1 MAGLGMANEVHH
13 RVHTEAAGELNVYV
27 QGTVAPLK
35 PVFLTVH
42 DLGCNHYQYEDF
54 VANPKMIPF
63 MQRAVWLHIDLPGQ
77 GDGEEELPATYV
89 FPPISKLPEA
99 MKEVLDHFK
108 IKQLVLFGEGA
119 GANILARFAIMYDN
133 LVLGAILIHCTA
145 ASASF
150 AEAIKDKLINWKLNL
165 SGMNAA
171 TESFLILHRFGPIMD
186 TDSEV
191 ELRNAVE
198 NFRQNLRHSINPKNL
213 NRFISSY
220 MQRKTLTDNLA
231 GLKCPVL
238 LITGSLSSQRRA
250 CRQLFEDLQK
260 AQKHAE
266 GRLTTRE
273 FFVIDGVANVIAERP
288 DKVIT
293 SMQFFLQ
300 GIGLLSNLQMQK
312 TPLQLNRRMSME
324 DYDRPLGKLHFVNR
338 LSHRLSE
345 ETDS

>member
-1 MAGLGMANEVHH
+1 MEC
-13 RVHTEAAGELNVYV
+13 
-27 QGTVAPLK
+27 
-35 PVFLTVH
+35 
-42 DLGCNHYQYEDF
+42 DLSITSNTLECYR
-54 VANPKMIPF
+54 
-63 MQRAVWLHIDLPGQ
+63 RA
-77 GDGEEELPATYV
+77 
-89 FPPISKLPEA
+89 EA
-99 MKEVLDHFK
+99 MEQG
-108 IKQLVLFGEGA
+108 IIRQRPAYAYLFT
-119 GANILARFAIMYDN
+119 IMYDN

>member
-1 MAGLGMANEVHH
+1 
-13 RVHTEAAGELNVYV
+13 
-27 QGTVAPLK
+27 
-35 PVFLTVH
+35 
-42 DLGCNHYQYEDF
+42 
-54 VANPKMIPF
+54 
-63 MQRAVWLHIDLPGQ
+63 
-77 GDGEEELPATYV
+77 
-89 FPPISKLPEA
+89 
-99 MKEVLDHFK
+99 
-108 IKQLVLFGEGA
+108 
-119 GANILARFAIMYDN
+119 MYDN

>member
-1 MAGLGMANEVHH
+1 
-13 RVHTEAAGELNVYV
+13 
-27 QGTVAPLK
+27 
-35 PVFLTVH
+35 
-42 DLGCNHYQYEDF
+42 
-54 VANPKMIPF
+54 
-63 MQRAVWLHIDLPGQ
+63 
-77 GDGEEELPATYV
+77 
-89 FPPISKLPEA
+89 
-99 MKEVLDHFK
+99 
-108 IKQLVLFGEGA
+108 
-119 GANILARFAIMYDN
+119 
-133 LVLGAILIHCTA
+133 
-145 ASASF
+145 
-150 AEAIKDKLINWKLNL
+150 
-165 SGMNAA
+165 
-171 TESFLILHRFGPIMD
+171 MD

-250 CRQLFEDLQK
+250 CRQLFEDLQR

-300 GIGLLSNLQMQK
+300 GIGLCELLILTLRDPLCHSAIFLLNATVSTKSFKHYGLALITIGAPLLHVCQRSRDLVVKSQKVPGHRNFVEPYGNWFYSLMLLRINCEDCLSNLQMQK